1 MHHHDSAGNEGNLK
15 PGWVQWMTA
24 GSGVVHS
31 EMPTDELLETGGR
44 SEGFQLWVNLPKKYK
59 MVPPRYQDTPPESI
73 PVVSSKGKIV
83 FQDIS
88 KYIFIYN
95 LHTLL
100 QNTLMIEFWI
110 FELMQGEIL
119 KLRTVYHKPQ
129 KKHFPETFK
138 ILGWC
143 PAGSVL
149 PHGEKVPL

>member
-1 MHHHDSAGNEGNLK
+1 MKQYFYHLGGLHHHDSAGNEGNLK

-83 FQDIS
+83 FQNIS
-88 KYIFIYN
+88 KYIFI
-95 LHTLL
+95 
-100 QNTLMIEFWI
+100 
-110 FELMQGEIL
+110 
-119 KLRTVYHKPQ
+119 
-129 KKHFPETFK
+129 
-138 ILGWC
+138 
-143 PAGSVL
+143 
-149 PHGEKVPL
+149 